1 VNPRATLVLLVITLL
16 VLGGLFYLRQT
27 VAPTRDQAEL
37 ERYAA
42 VFDPE
47 EITQIEL
54 TRGGEKITLRRE
66 NIEWRLEA
74 PAADR
79 ADAEA
84 VDRLLMAAR
93 FLEVRDREAAKD
105 PASMPESGLA
115 TPRVRLDLSGKNN
128 IRIDLGSNTA
138 LPAQIFARVAGQPY
152 ILRVPDTIV
161 ELATAPAG
169 SFRDPRLT
177 SLVADDIEKFTVRR
191 ADGEMTL
198 RRERGRWMIEKPVRA
213 PADPRAV
220 SAFLEPLLGL
230 RITTFQSS
238 PAGPDTPGTLAGQT
252 AAISMTPRGGGENLD
267 LEITRGSN
275 AAAENVTARFAPRGG
290 ALTVDAAAL
299 TLFDVSPES
308 LRDRSLGYVDA
319 DTVDRIVIETRGDKL
334 VLRRADDGWSA
345 AEAGRTFTAGQVNNL
360 IDAFNKT
367 RIASFR
373 ATMPPG
379 EAGLEPP
386 AGRLAFY
393 AWLTENTAEE
403 AAGGHPIA
411 SVDLGEPEA
420 DGNIFARGGSEGEIV
435 TIPAALEG
443 VLKEFT
449 DSTPPASNGGSAP
462 PENQSNADSR

>member
-1 VNPRATLVLLVITLL
+1 
-16 VLGGLFYLRQT
+16 
-27 VAPTRDQAEL
+27 
-37 ERYAA
+37 
-42 VFDPE
+42 
-47 EITQIEL
+47 
-54 TRGGEKITLRRE
+54 
-66 NIEWRLEA
+66 
-74 PAADR
+74 
-79 ADAEA
+79 
-84 VDRLLMAAR
+84 
-93 FLEVRDREAAKD
+93 
-105 PASMPESGLA
+105 
-115 TPRVRLDLSGKNN
+115 
-128 IRIDLGSNTA
+128 
-138 LPAQIFARVAGQPY
+138 
-152 ILRVPDTIV
+152 
-161 ELATAPAG
+161 
-169 SFRDPRLT
+169 
-177 SLVADDIEKFTVRR
+177 
-191 ADGEMTL
+191 
-198 RRERGRWMIEKPVRA
+198 
-213 PADPRAV
+213 
-220 SAFLEPLLGL
+220 
-230 RITTFQSS
+230 
-238 PAGPDTPGTLAGQT
+238 LAGQT

-420 DGNIFARGGSEGEIV
+420 DGNIFARGGSEDEIV